1 MQASTI
7 GIALAIAAT
16 AGLVVYFATR
26 PKSTT
31 SVNAPGVKTPPVVP
45 KYDTPAIPTTPGGG
59 GVAQPPPAPGYKQAV
74 DWAQD
79 QLGLTPDKA
88 KNWALEQL
96 GLGGSSGDK
105 GALNDPTDA
114 PNPGNIVPSEDVSA
128 EGPAGYSLLGRRR
141 PILARR
147 IRR

>member
-16 AGLVVYFATR
+16 AGVVVYFATR

-31 SVNAPGVKTPPVVP
+31 ASPNAPGVKPPPVVP
-45 KYDTPAIPTTPGGG
+45 KYDTPAIPTTPSGGG
-59 GVAQPPPAPGYKQAV
+59 GAQPAPAPGYKQAA
-74 DWAQD
+74 DWAAQ

-88 KNWALEQL
+88 KAWALEQL
-96 GLGGSSGDK
+96 GLGDKSG
-105 GALNDPTDA
+105 LNAPTDG
-114 PNPGNIVPSEDVSA
+114 PNAGNVVPNEDVSA

-141 PILARR
+141 PILPRR
-147 IRR
+147 IR